1 MMKGYK
7 LLPIAAS
14 ISTFLTFAAGY
25 VLACWLI
32 SLFSK
37 PTFAESV
44 TSPSALMV
52 TSFFAV
58 AVSIQ
63 MYFRV
68 KKRLP
73 ANDAKR

>member
-37 PTFAESV
+37 STFAESV
-44 TSPSALMV
+44 TAPSALVV

>member
-25 VLACWLI
+25 VLACWII

-37 PTFAESV
+37 STFTESV
-44 TSPSALMV
+44 TSLSALVV

-73 ANDAKR
+73 DDNDKR